1 MRKDPRSQQHH
12 HQVSSVI
19 PVFTNNSAIQSVPVQ
34 QQQQQ
39 QQYRTHNNH
48 NYNNN
53 QHNNFEKKKVMF
65 DLIPMTYVELYPS
78 LVVKNLIQPNNPSHT
93 PEPLPWWYKPDQNCA
108 YHQGEP
114 SHDIEN
120 CYPLKY
126 GFQKLFK
133 SGMMSFE
140 DRTPNVK
147 VNPLPAHGNS
157 SMNMVMVVLVIS
169 KFLMFVVSKGIWCR
183 YIELCT

>member
-1 MRKDPRSQQHH
+1 
-12 HQVSSVI
+12 
-19 PVFTNNSAIQSVPVQ
+19 
-34 QQQQQ
+34 
-39 QQYRTHNNH
+39 
-48 NYNNN
+48 
-53 QHNNFEKKKVMF
+53 
-65 DLIPMTYVELYPS
+65 MTYAELYPS
-78 LVVKNLIQPNNPSHT
+78 LVVKNLIQSRNPLHT
-93 PEPLPWWYKPDQNCA
+93 PEPLLWWYKPDLHCA
-108 YHQGEP
+108 FHQGAP
-114 SHDIEN
+114 DHDIEN

-183 YIELCT
+183 YIELCTWSMIVNLTMMVVLYAMLIHEDVWLSRGTFKSWWMKVLFKSTNP